1 MGFAPAAGFSS
12 TPTSVFPPSNPS
24 AFPSSNTS
32 TPFVSDFSTVF
43 GQQPS
48 PAGVTSPG
56 AALFGD
62 VLQPAGSSAAS
73 SQSKMLTG
81 DLDSSLANLASNL
94 DFGNGAKKNIMQSGA
109 RGPPMTQG
117 FGAFPGQQAQPQMG
131 LLSPSD
137 ESNFAFPSSTSP
149 SSNSPFIPQ
158 SSSHPSFPSST
169 VSPFPTATSNNA
181 FSSPGPAAAPSTSL
195 FDTS

>member
-1 MGFAPAAGFSS
+1 MG
-12 TPTSVFPPSNPS
+12 
-24 AFPSSNTS
+24 
-32 TPFVSDFSTVF
+32 
-43 GQQPS
+43 
-48 PAGVTSPG
+48 
-56 AALFGD
+56 GD
-62 VLQPAGSSAAS
+62 VLQPAGSSSAS

-137 ESNFAFPSSTSP
+137 ESNFAFPSSPSP
-149 SSNSPFIPQ
+149 SSNSSFIPQ
-158 SSSHPSFPSST
+158 SSSHPSSPPRTTPSPPLVLLLHLRHHSST
-169 VSPFPTATSNNA
+169 PLLLVQLDLIPLAALPSLKLPTT
-181 FSSPGPAAAPSTSL
+181 APL
-195 FDTS
+195 FLLL